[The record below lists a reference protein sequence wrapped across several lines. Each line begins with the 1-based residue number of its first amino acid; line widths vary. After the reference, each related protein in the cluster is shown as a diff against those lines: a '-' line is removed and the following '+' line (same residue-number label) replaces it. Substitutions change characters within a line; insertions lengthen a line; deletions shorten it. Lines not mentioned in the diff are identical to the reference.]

1 MKGCLVILMLAL
13 LCSCTATK
21 YVPVESVRTEYRDH
35 DVLRVDSV
43 MLHDSVVIRSAGDT
57 VLMEKWRWRDR
68 VSIVRDTVSVTKTDS
83 IQVPYPVEK
92 QLTRWE
98 RAKMDFGGIAIGAC
112 AATLI
117 LAAIGIARN
126 IRQRLR
132 WHNI

>member
-1 MKGCLVILMLAL
+1 MKGWLAILMLAL
-13 LCSCTATK
+13 LCGCTTTK

-98 RAKMDFGGIAIGAC
+98 RTKVDWGGWAMLALMVVM
-112 AATLI
+112 ATLAW
-117 LAAIGIARN
+117 LWKRK
-126 IRQRLR
+126 
-132 WHNI
+132 

>member
-1 MKGCLVILMLAL
+1 MKGWLAILMLAL
-13 LCSCTATK
+13 LCGCTTTK

-92 QLTRWE
+92 PLTRWE
-98 RAKMDFGGIAIGAC
+98 RTKVDWGGWAMLALLVVM
-112 AATLI
+112 ATLAW
-117 LAAIGIARN
+117 LWKRK
-126 IRQRLR
+126 
-132 WHNI
+132 

>member
-1 MKGCLVILMLAL
+1 MKGWLAILMLTL
-13 LCSCTATK
+13 LCGCTTTK

-92 QLTRWE
+92 PLTRWE
-98 RAKMDFGGIAIGAC
+98 RTKVDWGGWAMLALIVVM
-112 AATLI
+112 ATLAW
-117 LAAIGIARN
+117 LWKRK
-126 IRQRLR
+126 
-132 WHNI
+132 

>member
-21 YVPVESVRTEYRDH
+21 YVPVETVRTEYRDH

-92 QLTRWE
+92 QLSRWE
-98 RAKMDFGGIAIGAC
+98 RTKMDWGGWAMGMC
-112 AATLI
+112 AVVLI
-117 LAAIGIARN
+117 WVTASAARR
-126 IRQRLR
+126 IRRLK
-132 WHNI
+132 I

>member
-1 MKGCLVILMLAL
+1 MKGWLAILMLAL
-13 LCSCTATK
+13 LCGCTTTK

-98 RAKMDFGGIAIGAC
+98 RTKMDWGGWAMLALMVVM
-112 AATLI
+112 ATLAW
-117 LAAIGIARN
+117 LWKRK
-126 IRQRLR
+126 
-132 WHNI
+132 

>member
-1 MKGCLVILMLAL
+1 MKGWLAILMLAL
-13 LCSCTATK
+13 LCGCTTTK

-68 VSIVRDTVSVTKTDS
+68 VSIVRDTVSVIKTDS

-92 QLTRWE
+92 PLTRWE
-98 RAKMDFGGIAIGAC
+98 RAKMDWGGWAMLALMVVM
-112 AATLI
+112 AA
-117 LAAIGIARN
+117 LAWLWKRK
-126 IRQRLR
+126 
-132 WHNI
+132 